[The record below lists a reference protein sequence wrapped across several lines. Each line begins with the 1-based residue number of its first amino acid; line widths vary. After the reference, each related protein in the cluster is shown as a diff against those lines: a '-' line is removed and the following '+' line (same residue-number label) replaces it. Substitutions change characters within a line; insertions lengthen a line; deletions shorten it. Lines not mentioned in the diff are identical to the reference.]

1 MKRKRN
7 VTSQYVFSQ
16 DKKKKRIVCKEET
29 GEAWADTE
37 RHVTILGFSDLLPTW
52 QLHLNLNIWK
62 SHRSIFATFI
72 FQADASCE
80 TCLPTNHTLEP
91 TLIGRKK
98 MKCLFDQLH
107 RGHQIKEKVSPIF
120 KGRMHMASCFSI
132 SPLDPNLWNV
142 HFVIRGKMYTWQGKV
157 FLNIFIQTPKNIFSL
172 RLTYISDC
180 YSEFWY

>member
-16 DKKKKRIVCKEET
+16 DKKKKRVVCKEET

-62 SHRSIFATFI
+62 SHRRNIFATFI
-72 FQADASCE
+72 FQTDASCE
-80 TCLPTNHTLEP
+80 SCLPTNHTLEP
-91 TLIGRKK
+91 TLIGRIKNE
-98 MKCLFDQLH
+98 MSLYRRWGLDRLH

-157 FLNIFIQTPKNIFSL
+157 FLNIYF
-172 RLTYISDC
+172 
-180 YSEFWY
+180 